1 MADILT
7 FKPRAQ
13 RPRGPHEAPG
23 EVVIF
28 PGVIVERL
36 TVEPASAAELA
47 VPEVRAN

>member
-1 MADILT
+1 MVDILT

-28 PGVIVERL
+28 PGVVVERL
-36 TVEPASAAELA
+36 IDEPARPVEIA